1 MLVPKEIDVT
11 VDFVSNSND
20 LVFGQIIELF
30 PNPTDG
36 VFRVDVKG
44 IQNQGTFLKVEIF
57 NAEGK
62 LVQANQLT
70 KYDDTYTGQL
80 SLVAYPSGT
89 YFVRFKDNSINRLLK
104 VVKK

>member
-1 MLVPKEIDVT
+1 M
-11 VDFVSNSND
+11 
-20 LVFGQIIELF
+20 FGQIIELF

-44 IQNQGTFLKVEIF
+44 IQNQGTFLKVEIL
-57 NAEGK
+57 NIEGK
-62 LVQANQLT
+62 LIQANQLT

-89 YFVRFKDNSINRLLK
+89 YFVRFKNDSIDHLLK
-104 VVKK
+104 VIKK